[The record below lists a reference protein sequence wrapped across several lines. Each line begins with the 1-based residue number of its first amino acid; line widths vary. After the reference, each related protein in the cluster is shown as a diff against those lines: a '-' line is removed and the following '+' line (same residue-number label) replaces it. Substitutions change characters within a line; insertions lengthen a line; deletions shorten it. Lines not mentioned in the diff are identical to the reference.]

1 MRNVG
6 GTRITSDPTKR
17 AAAGTLHGG
26 GEDTLIGPISP
37 APRRPLSAA
46 PEESSLGR
54 DRPRGLK
61 PASRE
66 TRSRSARRSARGAES
81 VDRRANSPALVVD
94 ADRFRRSEN
103 LERGARPLHP
113 DQRAGQLE
121 QDAAPLGRGLGQ

>member
-17 AAAGTLHGG
+17 AAA
-26 GEDTLIGPISP
+26 DKGPGAGS
-37 APRRPLSAA
+37 APR
-46 PEESSLGR
+46 
-54 DRPRGLK
+54 
-61 PASRE
+61 
-66 TRSRSARRSARGAES
+66 TRTNSGARRESRTGATRAES
-81 VDRRANSPALVVD
+81 ADRRAKAPALVVD

-121 QDAAPLGRGLGQ
+121 QDAAPLGRGLGQPEQHARQRRPMTVDVERNRGAKITVQAD